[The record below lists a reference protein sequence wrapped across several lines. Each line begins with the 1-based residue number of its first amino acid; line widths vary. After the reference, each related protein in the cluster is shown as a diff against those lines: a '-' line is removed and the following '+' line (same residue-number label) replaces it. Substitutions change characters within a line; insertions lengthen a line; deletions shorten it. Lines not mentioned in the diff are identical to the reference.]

1 MHDRYLEV
9 TYRHG
14 KPLAAYLYLPRDENA
29 QSARVVQEENGMLV
43 DLGKDGRPIGIEIL
57 SPRETSLRS
66 INEVLAK
73 YALPLLDRRE
83 VAPLAIVG

>member
-1 MHDRYLEV
+1 MHGRYLEV

-29 QSARVVQEENGMLV
+29 KSVRVVQDQSGLLV
-43 DLGKDGRPIGIEIL
+43 DLGEDGRPIGIEIL
-57 SPRETSLRS
+57 SPRETSLHS
-66 INEVLAK
+66 INEVLGK
-73 YALPLLDRRE
+73 YALPSLDREE